1 MKIVVVSG
9 GFDPLHSGHIA
20 YFREAKSLGD
30 KLVVGINSDAWLTRK
45 KGKAF
50 MPWFERSTIIKAI
63 KYVDYVIEFKDDDD
77 SAKLLLKLVKQTFP
91 NDEIIFANGG
101 DRNATNNREIDVE
114 GVSFVYGVGGS
125 NKMNSSS
132 DILKEWNN
140 G

>member
-1 MKIVVVSG
+1 
-9 GFDPLHSGHIA
+9 
-20 YFREAKSLGD
+20 
-30 KLVVGINSDAWLTRK
+30 
-45 KGKAF
+45 

-77 SAKLLLKLVKQTFP
+77 SARLLLKLVKQTFP

-132 DILKEWNN
+132 DILKEWSNE
-140 G
+140 